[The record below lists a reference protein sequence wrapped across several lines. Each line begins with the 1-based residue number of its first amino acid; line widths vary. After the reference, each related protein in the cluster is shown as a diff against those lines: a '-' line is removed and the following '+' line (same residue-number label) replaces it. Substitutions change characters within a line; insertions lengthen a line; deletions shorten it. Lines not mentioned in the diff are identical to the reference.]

1 MNIHI
6 VYSIIA
12 LIAAC
17 ACGFITI
24 PVVLDFCKKNG
35 IYDIPNQRKIH
46 KNAVPRLGGIVFL
59 PSVLIGCLI
68 AFLFARIEGTT
79 TVTLSLWTI
88 YFLFGVTAIYI
99 IGIIDDLFDLNAVV
113 KLVVQLIAASML
125 PLGAL
130 VGLYTVLNFNVS
142 TPASDKAVP
151 VSELSSVLMV
161 APANGLAAICS
172 AVIANGRHSVFQ
184 LPFL

>member
-6 VYSIIA
+6 IYSIIA

-17 ACGFITI
+17 TCGFITI

-59 PSVLIGCLI
+59 PSVLIGCLF

-88 YFLFGVTAIYI
+88 YFC
-99 IGIIDDLFDLNAVV
+99 
-113 KLVVQLIAASML
+113 
-125 PLGAL
+125 
-130 VGLYTVLNFNVS
+130 
-142 TPASDKAVP
+142 
-151 VSELSSVLMV
+151 SE
-161 APANGLAAICS
+161 
-172 AVIANGRHSVFQ
+172 
-184 LPFL
+184 